1 MLRITVELLPHG
13 DESRAET
20 IATARICNL
29 RHHPAGSEVGD
40 YHAFFEANEVPDDE
54 ARGAIKRPAFEDKLR
69 RTDHLVAST
78 YANEVPRFKGSVWD
92 LVAIML
98 DAGGRGWAKIG

>member
-1 MLRITVELLPHG
+1 MLRITVELLPQG
-13 DESRAET
+13 DESRAEV

-29 RHHPAGSEVGD
+29 RHHPAGSSVGD

-54 ARGAIKRPAFEDKLR
+54 ARGAIKRPPFEDTLR

-78 YANEVPRFKGSVWD
+78 YAYDVPRFKGSVWD
-92 LVAIML
+92 LVAAL
-98 DAGGRGWAKIG
+98 LEAGGRGRGKLV